1 MADEFERVMSLMLD
15 RMDARLRDINA
26 GAKQADEIDKLK
38 SELHKLKH
46 DADYIQQE
54 LAFANARITAR
65 HAEDQKLFELW
76 QAADAIR
83 SKSNKDVTAADRQRL
98 AKALDEAQSACDQIP
113 F

>member
-1 MADEFERVMSLMLD
+1 MAGEFERVMSLMLD

-38 SELHKLKH
+38 SELQKSKH
-46 DADYIQQE
+46 DAQYIQQK
-54 LAFANARITAR
+54 LGFANARITALL
-65 HAEDQKLFELW
+65 AENQKLSELW

-83 SKSNKDVTAADRQRL
+83 AKTNKDVTAADRQRL